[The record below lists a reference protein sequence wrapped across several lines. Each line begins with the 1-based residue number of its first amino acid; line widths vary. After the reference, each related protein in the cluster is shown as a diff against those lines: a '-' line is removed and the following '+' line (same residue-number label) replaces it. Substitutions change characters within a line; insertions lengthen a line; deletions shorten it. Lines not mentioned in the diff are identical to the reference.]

1 MIRIQNLHKYFN
13 KGHQN
18 EIHVINGVDL
28 ELPEKGMTAIF
39 GKSGC
44 GKTTLLNVIG
54 GLDSFASGSVTIEH
68 RDVRTNTDD
77 LRNRYIGYIFQNYN
91 LHKEESCFENVAA
104 ALRLC
109 GMSDEAEIGAA
120 ATII

>member
-1 MIRIQNLHKYFN
+1 MIKINGLHKYFN
-13 KGHQN
+13 KGKSN

-28 ELPEKGMTAIF
+28 NLEERGMVAIF

-54 GLDSFASGSVTIEH
+54 GLDRFAEGKLEI
-68 RDVRTNTDD
+68 DGQNIRTSTDD
-77 LRNRYIGYIFQNYN
+77 IRNQYIGYIFQNYN
-91 LHKEESCFENVAA
+91 LNKAESCFDNVAD

-109 GMSDEAEIGAA
+109 
-120 ATII
+120 